1 MTIDVEDD
9 ASIATITIDQSRKL
23 NALNAG
29 SLESLRAA
37 IVATARRNEIR
48 VIILTGAGDRAF
60 VAGADITQMS
70 TLSRDEAL
78 GFARLGHATALALEM
93 APQPVIAAINGFAFG
108 GGCELALACDIRLAS
123 STAVFA
129 QPEVSLGIPPGWG
142 GSQRLPRI
150 VGAGIA
156 AEMIFTGRRVT
167 ADEAF
172 RIGLVNAV
180 HEPGSLMEAARD
192 IANAIAAN
200 GPVAVRA
207 SKRLIAIS
215 RTNQTTQGLSEEART
230 FADVFGGEEQ
240 HEGMTAFKEKRKP
253 AFGDNV
259 Q

>member
-1 MTIDVEDD
+1 MTIDVVDD
-9 ASIATITIDQSRKL
+9 ASIATITIDQPRKL
-23 NALNAG
+23 NALSAG

-48 VIILTGAGDRAF
+48 VIILTGSGDRAF
-60 VAGADITQMS
+60 VAGADITQMAS
-70 TLSRDEAL
+70 LSRDEAL

-150 VGAGIA
+150 VGTGIA

-167 ADEAF
+167 ANEAL

-207 SKRLIAIS
+207 SKRMIAIS
-215 RTNQTTQGLSEEART
+215 RTSQTTQGLSEEART

-240 HEGMTAFKEKRKP
+240 HEGMTAFMEKRKP
-253 AFGDNV
+253 DFGDIV